1 MSHIPNSAMPHAGG
15 PKEHDPSGPAGTE
28 EMKQDSRAS
37 GKQDSGASRSRAGK
51 IADKARDNPKTAV
64 AAGAA
69 IVGAI
74 AAAAIPAVLAARKK
88 SSDTKEAGGSKKGG
102 GAKKSSSSG
111 KSGGSTKS
119 GGSSTSS

>member
-15 PKEHDPSGPAGTE
+15 PTENDSSGSTENQETKQGSGTT
-28 EMKQDSRAS
+28 
-37 GKQDSGASRSRAGK
+37 RSRAGK

-74 AAAAIPAVLAARKK
+74 AAAAIPAVRAARKK
-88 SSDTKEAGGSKKGG
+88 SSGTKDSGGSKK
-102 GAKKSSSSG
+102 SSG
-111 KSGGSTKS
+111 SKKSGGSNE
-119 GGSSTSS
+119 SS